1 MGFIAKTIGIIA
13 FIFLYIKGEPAPP
26 ILGWLGFF
34 IFIDFICTSAL
45 RSHVKKYGPHHIN
58 PVTKS
63 WIVIGLI
70 SEILVI
76 ILSIYIFFK
85 I

>member
-45 RSHVKKYGPHHIN
+45 KKNLRQHGFYHN
-58 PVTKS
+58 TPVTKS

-70 SEILVI
+70 SEILVV
-76 ILSIYIFFK
+76 ILSTYVFIK
-85 I
+85 L